1 MAHTTIS
8 KVAFIGTGIMGSA
21 IARHILDA
29 GYRLAVYNRTPEKAD
44 ALVAAGA
51 VRAASIAEAVRHADV
66 VFTMVGNPEDVEDV
80 YLAGDGILA
89 NARKGAWLIDL
100 TTSSPDLARDISEA
114 AEVADLHAFDCPVTG
129 GERGAIDGTLTL
141 IIGAEE
147 GSLPEQIEELLA
159 CFSAKRCYFGH
170 AGAGQT
176 AKLCNQVSFASCIV
190 GYADA
195 LALAEQA
202 GLDPH
207 AVLDLILSGTGTSG
221 AASSYAPKSLA
232 GDYKAGFFA
241 EYLRKDLGLAL
252 AHSEDFGLT
261 LPGAETAYALY
272 DVLCQI
278 GGARLGG
285 QAITLLYSDEADG
298 IAAGLDWSR
307 AQQDEGDECDCDDDC
322 CCGHHH
328 DGDGCCGHHA
338 H

>member
-1 MAHTTIS
+1 MQGRTIK
-8 KVAFIGTGIMGSA
+8 KVGLVGCGIMGA
-21 IARHILDA
+21 PIGGHIMDA
-29 GYRLAVYNRTPEKAD
+29 GFELAVFTRTRAKAE
-44 ALVAAGA
+44 ALLSRGA
-51 VRAASIAEAVRHADV
+51 SWAESPAELAASCDAVL
-66 VFTMVGNPEDVEDV
+66 TMVGYPTDVEEV
-80 YLAGDGILA
+80 YLAGDGLLA
-89 NARKGAWLIDL
+89 AARPGMWLIDL

-129 GERGAIDGTLTL
+129 GEQGAIDGTLTL